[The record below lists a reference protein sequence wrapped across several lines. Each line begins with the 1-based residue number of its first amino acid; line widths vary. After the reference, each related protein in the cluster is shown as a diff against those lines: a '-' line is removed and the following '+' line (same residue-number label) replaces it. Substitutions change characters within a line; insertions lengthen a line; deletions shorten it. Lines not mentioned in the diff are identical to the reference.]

1 MRCAQLD
8 NALSYRIPRWRGLL
22 SRMVEEKVLCRKW
35 LIKIFQSKWKS
46 AGEGEAAKR
55 RGRAGMFMKA

>member
-1 MRCAQLD
+1 M
-8 NALSYRIPRWRGLL
+8 PRATGFLGGGAFCPGWLK
-22 SRMVEEKVLCRKW
+22 KVLWRKW
-35 LIKIFQSKWKS
+35 LVKIFQNKWKS